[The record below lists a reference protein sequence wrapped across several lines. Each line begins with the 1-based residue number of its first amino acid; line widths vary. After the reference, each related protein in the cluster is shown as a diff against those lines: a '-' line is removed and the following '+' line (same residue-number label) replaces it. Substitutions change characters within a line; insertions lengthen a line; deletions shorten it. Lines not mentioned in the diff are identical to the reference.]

1 MYTLIR
7 SITNRS
13 IASQQILSFII
24 AFGIADLF
32 FKWHSFALETFGF
45 LAVWFVLDFV
55 VGWSIK
61 MVRQIKK

>member
-13 IASQQILSFII
+13 IATQQIISFTI
-24 AFGIADLF
+24 AFGVADLF

-45 LAVWFVLDFV
+45 LAVWFVLDYLIALV
-55 VGWSIK
+55 IK
-61 MVRQIKK
+61 LVRQK